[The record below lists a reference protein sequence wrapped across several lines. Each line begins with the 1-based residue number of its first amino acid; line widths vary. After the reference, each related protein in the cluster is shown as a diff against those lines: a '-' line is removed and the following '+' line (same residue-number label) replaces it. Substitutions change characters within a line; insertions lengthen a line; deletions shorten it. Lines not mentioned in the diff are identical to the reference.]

1 MEEEGEVEGSLE
13 TAWLF
18 LMSAFQMQDKGNR
31 NGIRGMR
38 SSVFVYILMSII
50 WTFVSA
56 VSFIDW
62 SPSVSGVSSRRFIRR
77 SQTSYHCIS
86 FQIAAKIKT
95 MPKRISARAAA
106 PNLLRY
112 ASRGFFHTLSTSA
125 YAVCR
130 IWAFIPA
137 WQSNLFMKVRVDVCS
152 DSMPPPPPRLC
163 ALLFLP
169 HVSFY
174 QPLDK

>member
-18 LMSAFQMQDKGNR
+18 LMSALQMQDKGNR

-38 SSVFVYILMSII
+38 CSVFVYILMSII

-56 VSFIDW
+56 VSSLIDPLVCLTCHPAVLFW
-62 SPSVSGVSSRRFIRR
+62 GPRHHF
-77 SQTSYHCIS
+77 TAFPY
-86 FQIAAKIKT
+86 KL
-95 MPKRISARAAA
+95 
-106 PNLLRY
+106 LLRY
-112 ASRGFFHTLSTSA
+112 NDAKENISSCCSSYSAALCQPWVFHTLSMSG

-130 IWAFIPA
+130 IWTFILA
-137 WQSNLFMKVRVDVCS
+137 WQSNLFMKVRVDVCW
-152 DSMPPPPPRLC
+152 DSMPLPRLC